1 MRMKMLSAAFLGL
14 ALFAGAAFAQTPA
27 PAFDTKAKQILLVD
41 AETGTVLFSR
51 AENDPIPPASLAKLM
66 TMEVVAE
73 ALGKVMRSL
82 ETKAAGFWT
91 MPDEVIAPGR
101 STDVAAV
108 LDDLR
113 RPTEGRMYDVEL
125 ALRLGAPALV
135 LVMPAVSPMLPGL
148 RIFRGMYESVSGSLL
163 GATRVAQS
171 GVGVT
176 TMLGAVGIA
185 LALSTGA
192 LLGDVLSAPFDRP
205 IVQRRRARRR

>member
-1 MRMKMLSAAFLGL
+1 
-14 ALFAGAAFAQTPA
+14 
-27 PAFDTKAKQILLVD
+27 
-41 AETGTVLFSR
+41 
-51 AENDPIPPASLAKLM
+51 
-66 TMEVVAE
+66 
-73 ALGKVMRSL
+73 
-82 ETKAAGFWT
+82 
-91 MPDEVIAPGR
+91 
-101 STDVAAV
+101 
-108 LDDLR
+108 
-113 RPTEGRMYDVEL
+113 
-125 ALRLGAPALV
+125 
-135 LVMPAVSPMLPGL
+135 MPAVSPMLPGL